1 MSRVFRSSLPRVFYE
16 LNDPL
21 VVGTW
26 TCEPT
31 SWLTN
36 HPDLADVLE
45 TWRESVSGV
54 EPDRHAQVKNG
65 LASARYPAELVES
78 SLRVVREDLRG
89 NEELFG
95 CGSILIWT
103 RHHTKI
109 AWQRTPLSMTCV
121 AEYLKQKE
129 SSKWDERKSSDV
141 VAWAFGSPSFVR
153 TWMQKEPKRCL
164 CVGLT
169 LTRAM
174 RIDQTAGLDR
184 SCARSRRP

>member
-54 EPDRHAQVKNG
+54 EPDRHAKVKNG

-89 NEELFG
+89 NEELF
-95 CGSILIWT
+95 
-103 RHHTKI
+103 
-109 AWQRTPLSMTCV
+109 
-121 AEYLKQKE
+121 
-129 SSKWDERKSSDV
+129 DV
-141 VAWAFGSPSFVR
+141 VALSSGPSPHEDCLAEDTFVDDVR
-153 TWMQKEPKRCL
+153 GGVLEAERVKQ
-164 CVGLT
+164 VG
-169 LTRAM
+169 REEV
-174 RIDQTAGLDR
+174 Q
-184 SCARSRRP
+184 